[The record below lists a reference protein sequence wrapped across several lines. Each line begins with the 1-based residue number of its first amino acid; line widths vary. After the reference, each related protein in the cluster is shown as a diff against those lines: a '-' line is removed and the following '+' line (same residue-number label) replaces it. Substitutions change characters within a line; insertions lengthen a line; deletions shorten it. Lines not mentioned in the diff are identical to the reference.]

1 MLTLFFYERRQQEEN
16 KNITCFSLCKL
27 LGMEGGGRSKE
38 HTTCEA
44 DKKKKKRRKDKA
56 RDVQKKR
63 AGEGQ
68 SGGESS
74 KVALAVEGGGE
85 GHVVEGPGHAIGA
98 RIRGHAGYAV
108 LRLVGGQLPPQFVR
122 QDVILLRARL
132 I

>member
-1 MLTLFFYERRQQEEN
+1 MAWR
-16 KNITCFSLCKL
+16 
-27 LGMEGGGRSKE
+27 GGGGRSKE

-44 DKKKKKRRKDKA
+44 DKKKKRRKDKA

-85 GHVVEGPGHAIGA
+85 GHVVEGAWDGVGPRVGRHPGD
-98 RIRGHAGYAV
+98 AV
-108 LRLVGGQLPPQFVR
+108 LSLVGRQLPP
-122 QDVILLRARL
+122 
-132 I
+132 